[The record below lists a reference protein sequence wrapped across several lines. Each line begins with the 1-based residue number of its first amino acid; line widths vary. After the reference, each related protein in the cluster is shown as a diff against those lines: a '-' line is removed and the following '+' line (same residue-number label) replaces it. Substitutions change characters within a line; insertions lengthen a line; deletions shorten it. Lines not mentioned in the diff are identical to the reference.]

1 MSKPVKLSN
10 ASDYE
15 AFLDKYDTFLI
26 DCDGVIW
33 LENIVIPNLR
43 EALSLLRKKGKNLL
57 FVSNNSAKSRK
68 GYKKKFEKLN
78 IEIYDGEIFGS
89 AYASAYYLKNIVKFP
104 SDKKV
109 YVVGD
114 VGITE
119 ELESEGIRFAGAAE
133 DVKFDSTDWT
143 FANIK
148 QDPEVGAVLCGFDI
162 NINYLKYAKA
172 YTYLH
177 SNPGCLFLLTND
189 DSTFPAS
196 GSTFP
201 GGGAIAAPL
210 ITALDRNPDAV
221 LGKPNKPMLDCIVQK
236 LSLNPERTCMI
247 GDRLS
252 TDILFGINGNLGTLL
267 VLTGVTEEKDILAE
281 NARIIP
287 DYYISSLGD
296 IAILNT

>member
-26 DCDGVIW
+26 DCD
-33 LENIVIPNLR
+33 
-43 EALSLLRKKGKNLL
+43 
-57 FVSNNSAKSRK
+57 
-68 GYKKKFEKLN
+68 
-78 IEIYDGEIFGS
+78 EIFGS

-267 VLTGVTEEKDILAE
+267 VLTGVAEEKDILAE

-296 IAILNT
+296 IATLNT

>member
-1 MSKPVKLSN
+1 MCRGAICITS
-10 ASDYE
+10 
-15 AFLDKYDTFLI
+15 
-26 DCDGVIW
+26 
-33 LENIVIPNLR
+33 
-43 EALSLLRKKGKNLL
+43 L
-57 FVSNNSAKSRK
+57 FVYSVKVP
-68 GYKKKFEKLN
+68 KFCWVET
-78 IEIYDGEIFGS
+78 FCS
-89 AYASAYYLKNIVKFP
+89 P
-104 SDKKV
+104 
-109 YVVGD
+109 
-114 VGITE
+114 T
-119 ELESEGIRFAGAAE
+119 E

-177 SNPGCLFLLTND
+177 SNPECLFLLTND
-189 DSTFPAS
+189 DPTFPA
-196 GSTFP
+196 
-201 GGGAIAAPL
+201 
-210 ITALDRNPDAV
+210 
-221 LGKPNKPMLDCIVQK
+221 GKPNKPMLDCIVQK